1 MILIRDELLHPMLAH
16 FPIVMFTL
24 ALMVKSLEITSTYKF
39 EAFST
44 KLNFVSK
51 FLIFTAPLF
60 YLLTIYLGDIAND
73 AIKNEFCELTLISK
87 HEELGYYALY
97 FFIGALIFESLSE
110 VLKKKRMLFNFAVL
124 LSLIGSNYF
133 IFKTA
138 HSGAEMV
145 YEKGAAVRVAPKCN

>member
-24 ALMVKSLEITSTYKF
+24 AFVVKSLEIVTSYKLK
-39 EAFST
+39 AFSE
-44 KLNFVSK
+44 KLSFVSK
-51 FLIFTAPLF
+51 SLIFTAPLF
-60 YLLTIYLGDIAND
+60 YLLTIYLGDIATD
-73 AIKNEFCELTLISK
+73 AIKNEFCELSLISK

-97 FFIGALIFESLSE
+97 FFIGALLFESLGE
-110 VLKKKRMLFNFAVL
+110 VFKKRKLVCNFAVL
-124 LSLIGSNYF
+124 ISLIFSNYF

-145 YEKGAAVRVAPKCN
+145 YEKGAAVKVAPKCN